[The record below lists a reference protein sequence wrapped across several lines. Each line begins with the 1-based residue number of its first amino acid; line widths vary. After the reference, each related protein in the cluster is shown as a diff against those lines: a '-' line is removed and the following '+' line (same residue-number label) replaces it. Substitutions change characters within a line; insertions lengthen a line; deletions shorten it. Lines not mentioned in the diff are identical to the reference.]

1 MNAPAMNAPVL
12 NAPDIHRHSTP
23 TALTLGDRFDQ
34 NVFNALYA
42 RSLVYNTC
50 WEDPAVDRRALELGA
65 DDTVMVIS
73 SAGCNALD
81 YALDGPGRIHAVDA
95 NPRQN
100 ALLELKIAA
109 IRRLEFEDFFALF
122 GEGYHP
128 RFAELYRASLRGELS
143 DFARAWWD
151 KHGDWFTSPLGSF
164 YYHGLAGL
172 VARGFRAYFRMRPK
186 LAEDVRELFRAGDL
200 ETQRALYDRRIAP
213 ALWTPAMKWVL
224 GRQFT
229 LSLLGVPH
237 PQRRLVQAQHPDGV
251 AGFARAAIEY
261 VFRELPVADNYFWR
275 VYVEGRYTR
284 ECCPEYLKPDN
295 FQALKKGLVD
305 RIKTHTCTVT
315 EFLHDT
321 KRPISRFVL
330 LDHMDW
336 MSSYQPAALV
346 EEWNAI
352 LGRARA
358 GARILLRSAHAD
370 PAFLNWVR
378 VGHERRRLEDTL
390 RIDRALAA
398 RLHADDRVH
407 TYAGFMIADV
417 PT

>member
-1 MNAPAMNAPVL
+1 MNAPEL
-12 NAPDIHRHSTP
+12 CFIGTP
-23 TALTLGDRFDQ
+23 PSLTLRDRIDQ
-34 NVFNALYA
+34 NVFNTLYA

-50 WEDPAVDRRALELGA
+50 WEDPAVDRQALKLSA

-81 YALDGPGRIHAVDA
+81 YALDGPARIHAVDA

-109 IRRLEFEDFFALF
+109 IRRLEFEDFFTIF
-122 GEGYHP
+122 GTGYHA
-128 RFAELYRASLRGELS
+128 RFAELYHQHLRGELS

-151 KHGDWFTSPLGSF
+151 RHVAWFTSPLGSF
-164 YYHGLAGL
+164 YYHGLAGQ
-172 VARGFRAYFRMRPK
+172 VARAFRAYFRLRPK
-186 LAEDVRELFRAGDL
+186 LAGEVQALFEARDL
-200 ETQRALYDRRIAP
+200 ATQRDIYDRHIAL
-213 ALWTPAMKWVL
+213 AMWTPAMKWVL

-251 AGFARAAIEY
+251 AGFVREAIEY
-261 VFRELPVADNYFWR
+261 VFRQLPVADNYFWR
-275 VYVEGRYTR
+275 VYLNGRYTP
-284 ECCPEYLKPDN
+284 ECCPAYLKPDN
-295 FQALKKGLVD
+295 FQILKNGLVN

-315 EFLHDT
+315 EFLHEHR
-321 KRPISRFVL
+321 KPVSRFVL

-336 MSSYQPAALV
+336 MSSYHPAALV

-352 LGRARA
+352 LSRARPD
-358 GARILLRSAHAD
+358 ARILLRSAHAD
-370 PAFLNWVR
+370 PAFLHWVR
-378 VGHERRRLEDTL
+378 VGPWRRPLDQALRFERE
-390 RIDRALAA
+390 LAA
-398 RLHADDRVH
+398 RLHREDRVH

-417 PT
+417 AN

>member
-1 MNAPAMNAPVL
+1 MNAPEIHIHSAP
-12 NAPDIHRHSTP
+12 TE
-23 TALTLGDRFDQ
+23 LTLLDRLDQ

-50 WEDPAVDRRALELGA
+50 WEDPAVDRRALQLSA

-81 YALDGPGRIHAVDA
+81 YALDAPQRIHAVDA

-109 IRRLEFEDFFALF
+109 IRRLEFEDFFAIF
-122 GEGYHP
+122 GNGYHP
-128 RFAELYRASLRGELS
+128 RFAQLYRDSLRCELS
-143 DFARAWWD
+143 DFAREWWD
-151 KHGDWFTSPLGSF
+151 KHHDWFTSPLGSF

-172 VARGFRAYFRMRPK
+172 VARGFRAYFKLRPQ
-186 LAEDVRELFRAGDL
+186 LAADVQNLFAAPDL
-200 ETQRALYDRRIAP
+200 ATQRSLYDQRIAP
-213 ALWTPAMKWVL
+213 ALWTPTMKWVL
-224 GRQFT
+224 GRQLT

-237 PQRRLVQAQHPDGV
+237 PQRRLVQAQHTDGV
-251 AGFARAAIEY
+251 AGFVREAIEY

-275 VYVEGRYTR
+275 VYVDGRYTR

-295 FQALKKGLVD
+295 FQALKGGLVD

-321 KRPISRFVL
+321 KKPISRFVL

-336 MSSYQPAALV
+336 MSSYHPAALV

-378 VGHERRRLEDTL
+378 VGHARRRLEDTL
-390 RIDRALAA
+390 HIDRDLAA
-398 RLHADDRVH
+398 RLQVDDRVH
-407 TYAGFMIADV
+407 TYAGFMVADV
-417 PT
+417 PA

>member
-1 MNAPAMNAPVL
+1 MTAPSMNAPE
-12 NAPDIHRHSTP
+12 IHFHSTP
-23 TALTLGDRFDQ
+23 TTLTLLDRLDQ

-50 WEDPAVDRRALELGA
+50 WEDPAVDRQALALGA
-65 DDTVMVIS
+65 DDIVMMIT

-81 YALDGPGRIHAVDA
+81 YALDGPRRIHAVDA

-109 IRRLEFEDFFALF
+109 IRRLEYEDFFAIF

-128 RFAELYRASLRGELS
+128 DFARLYRDSLRGELS

-151 KHGDWFTSPLGSF
+151 KHGHWFTSSRSSF
-164 YYHGLAGL
+164 YYHGLSGL
-172 VARGFRAYFRMRPK
+172 VARGFRAYFKMRPK
-186 LAEDVRELFRAGDL
+186 LAAHVMDL
-200 ETQRALYDRRIAP
+200 LAAPDLATQRQIYDQHVAP
-213 ALWTPAMKWVL
+213 TLWTPAMNWVL
-224 GRQFT
+224 GRQLT

-237 PQRRLVQAQHPDGV
+237 PQRRLVQAQHTQGV
-251 AGFARAAIEY
+251 AGFAREAIEY
-261 VFRELPVADNYFWR
+261 VFRELPVANNYFWR
-275 VYVEGRYTR
+275 VYVTGRYTR

-295 FQALKKGLVD
+295 FQALKGGRVD
-305 RIKTHTCTVT
+305 CIKTHTCTVT

-321 KRPISRFVL
+321 KKPITRFVL

-336 MSSYQPAALV
+336 MSSYHPAALV

-352 LGRARA
+352 LGRARG

-370 PAFLNWVR
+370 PDFLNWVR
-378 VGHERRRLEDTL
+378 VGHERRRLQDTVQ
-390 RIDRALAA
+390 IDRTLAA

-417 PT
+417 PA

>member
-1 MNAPAMNAPVL
+1 M
-12 NAPDIHRHSTP
+12 NAPDIYLHSMP
-23 TALTLGDRFDQ
+23 TATTLRDRLDQ

-50 WEDPAVDRRALELGA
+50 WEDPAVDRRALCLGA
-65 DDTVMVIS
+65 EDTVMVIS

-81 YALDGPGRIHAVDA
+81 YALDGPARIHAVDA

-100 ALLELKIAA
+100 ALLELKIAG
-109 IRRLEFEDFFALF
+109 IRRLDYEDFFALF

-128 RFAELYRASLRGELS
+128 RFAELYRAHLRGELS
-143 DFARAWWD
+143 EFARDWWD
-151 KHGDWFTSPLGSF
+151 KHGGWFTSALGSF

-172 VARGFRAYFRMRPK
+172 VARGFRAYLRMRPR
-186 LAEDVRELFRAGDL
+186 LAADVQELFAAGDL
-200 ETQRALYDRRIAP
+200 ATQRRIYGERIAP

-224 GRQFT
+224 GRQLT

-251 AGFARAAIEY
+251 AGFVREAIEY
-261 VFRELPVADNYFWR
+261 VFTQLPVADNYFWR
-275 VYVEGRYTR
+275 VYLNGRYTPA
-284 ECCPEYLKPDN
+284 CCPEYLKPDN
-295 FQALKKGLVD
+295 FLALKNGLVD
-305 RIKTHTCTVT
+305 RIKTHNRTVT
-315 EFLHDT
+315 EFLHEA
-321 KRPISRFVL
+321 KHPISRYVL

-336 MSSYQPAALV
+336 MSSYHPAALV

-358 GARILLRSAHAD
+358 GARVLLRSAHAD

-378 VGHERRRLEDTL
+378 VGPQHHRLQDALTFN
-390 RIDRALAA
+390 RDLAA
-398 RLHADDRVH
+398 HLHREDRVH

-417 PT
+417 PN

>member
-1 MNAPAMNAPVL
+1 MNAPE
-12 NAPDIHRHSTP
+12 IHIHSAP
-23 TALTLGDRFDQ
+23 TALTLLDRLDQ

-50 WEDPAVDRRALELGA
+50 WEDPAVDRRALRLGA

-81 YALDGPGRIHAVDA
+81 YALDGPRRIHAVDA
-95 NPRQN
+95 NPRQT

-109 IRRLEFEDFFALF
+109 IRRLGFEDFFALF
-122 GEGYHP
+122 GDGYHP
-128 RFAELYRASLRGELS
+128 HFAQLYRDSLRGELS

-151 KHGDWFTSPLGSF
+151 RHGNWFTSPLGSF

-172 VARGFRAYFRMRPK
+172 VARGFRAYFRMRPT
-186 LAEDVRELFRAGDL
+186 LAEDVQELFRAGDL
-200 ETQRALYDRRIAP
+200 ETQRDIYDQRIAG

-224 GRQFT
+224 GRQLT

-237 PQRRLVQAQHPDGV
+237 PQRRLVQAQHVDGV
-251 AGFARAAIEY
+251 AGFVREAIEY

-275 VYVEGRYTR
+275 VYVDGRYTR
-284 ECCPEYLKPDN
+284 DCCPEYLKYGN
-295 FQALKKGLVD
+295 FQALKGGLVN

-321 KRPISRFVL
+321 NKPITRFVL

-336 MSSYQPAALV
+336 MSSYHPSALV

-352 LGRARA
+352 LGRARV

-378 VGHERRRLEDTL
+378 VGHARCRLEDTL
-390 RIDRALAA
+390 HIDRALAA
-398 RLHADDRVH
+398 RLHAADRVH

-417 PT
+417 PA